1 METVK
6 FTELDIKP
14 EILKACLLKKS
25 QTGFYMISSQ

>member
-14 EILKACLLKKS
+14 EILKAVANM
-25 QTGFYMISSQ
+25 GFEAKRFR

>member
-14 EILKACLLKKS
+14 EILKACLLKKKLDRLL
-25 QTGFYMISSQ
+25 YD